1 MKLDIDV
8 SLNLKANIT
17 KRLKGFRAYTNEIEV
32 KFENDIHNLAEKYG
46 LKNTE
51 IEYSDDRITKIL
63 MSEEY
68 RNISDVF
75 IETYRSSTLI
85 SVYSFLENSMRSFC
99 DIVHVFNEHPIG
111 LRDLAGDGIE
121 RSKIYLEKLEKIDF
135 NEINGTWANIKNLNL
150 LRNCIVH
157 TEGDTLNFRNETKIK
172 HIVSGN
178 KYLSLKRDREIVI
191 EREYIDFIINEVEV
205 CINFLFLKLFH
216 C

>member
-1 MKLDIDV
+1 M
-8 SLNLKANIT
+8 
-17 KRLKGFRAYTNEIEV
+17 IE
-32 KFENDIHNLAEKYG
+32 L
-46 LKNTE
+46 
-51 IEYSDDRITKIL
+51 RKIL

-99 DIVHVFNEHPIG
+99 DIVHVFNEHPID

-172 HIVSGN
+172 NIVSGN

-205 CINFLFLKLFH
+205 CIDFLFLKLFH